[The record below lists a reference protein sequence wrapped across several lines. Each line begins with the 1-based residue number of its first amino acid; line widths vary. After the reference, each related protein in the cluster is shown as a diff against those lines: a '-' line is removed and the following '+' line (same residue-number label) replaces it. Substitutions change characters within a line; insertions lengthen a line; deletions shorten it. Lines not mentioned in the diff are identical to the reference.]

1 MSEAEQ
7 KKIPRELS
15 ELEKYW
21 LFKMLPSERKG
32 YNEYRKKIEQLLI
45 IGSGRFGNNNFY
57 LGKEGDVIDLSIS
70 SSPVIA
76 AGEVIYDSF
85 NVYVTIH
92 EEFEDK
98 IEIDLKKSSEVI
110 PENLIE
116 KSCWSYS
123 EWLPA
128 QKAPYDN
135 SVVRE
140 VAIIK
145 NEVVLAIAPHHKKI
159 WVYNCA
165 DEINYLIPVSNF
177 YGDIIRVL
185 KNHDPKIALNPN
197 RIFTNTDE
205 FSDEVIAEAFFLY
218 NRQWKKFL
226 MDSSKLETKLESKKK
241 KSFLNFFRFNNGD

>member
-7 KKIPRELS
+7 KNFPRELH

-21 LFKMLPSERKG
+21 LFKMLPSEKKG
-32 YNEYRKKIEQLLI
+32 YNEYRKKIERMLV

-57 LGKEGDVIDLSIS
+57 LGKEDAIIDLSIS
-70 SSPVIA
+70 SMPVIA

-85 NVYVTIH
+85 KVYVTIH

-98 IEIDLKKSSEVI
+98 IEIDLKKSPEEV
-110 PENLIE
+110 PGNLIE
-116 KSCWSYS
+116 KSSWSYS
-123 EWLPA
+123 EWLPS
-128 QKAPYDN
+128 QKAPCDN
-135 SVVRE
+135 SEVRE

-159 WVYNCA
+159 WVYNSA

-177 YGDIIRVL
+177 YGDVIRIL
-185 KNHDPKIALNPN
+185 KNHDPKIALKPN

-205 FSDEVIAEAFFLY
+205 FSDGVIAEAFLFY

-241 KSFLNFFRFNNGD
+241 KFFLNFFRSKD